1 MEIYNYIG
9 GSPQLR
15 FAALQMTMAQI
26 SKDKSMDYMDQIE
39 SSQKESKQVADMIA
53 RARALQSQAAA
64 NSKDGEQAVSEMP
77 ADMVQFFKDRGLP
90 YDTTGNDNYHTKAE
104 WDFNITS
111 LTNYQQSVGSNTQ
124 QLMVFIQDFMGQYN
138 SYLTGSNTAIQQSNQ
153 TLSTIA
159 KG

>member
-1 MEIYNYIG
+1 MADSITPTTIQTSNPDATEIYNYTG

-26 SKDKSMDYMDQIE
+26 SKDKAMDYMDQIE
-39 SSQKESKQVADMIA
+39 AAQAESKQVADMIA
-53 RARALQSQAAA
+53 RARALQSHAAA
-64 NSKDGEQAVSEMP
+64 NGEEGLSEMP

-90 YDTTGNDNYHTKAE
+90 YDTVDNDNLHTKAE

-124 QLMVFIQDFMGQYN
+124 QLMVFIQD
-138 SYLTGSNTAIQQSNQ
+138 
-153 TLSTIA
+153 
-159 KG
+159 